1 MFKRIV
7 LPFLLILVWVMI
19 SCSPERKLAKQFV
32 EKTTKP
38 NILLLLPSFIF
49 MEDLKMSGLEND
61 DSDTLIRTLVLDKI
75 EDSIV
80 ISRFRTT
87 YIIQL
92 ERYGVFV
99 YEENTLNDFMK
110 LDSNAWVVNIA
121 QIELQEY
128 ETVFTDSQEFFGVIY
143 STDVYLNGLNS
154 AFWFEFSQVNAP
166 ENNKPDIMF
175 AANDLYDKYDGRYIY
190 DIFSGQMKYNL
201 EIDTINVEDFNRQ
214 IDFSAKLFAGY
225 TYDYLM
231 NKYIRSN
238 IPDNNSKVN
247 YYRFDPYKHKYFIT
261 LEDKFIPLKE

>member
-1 MFKRIV
+1 MFKQIV
-7 LPFLLILVWVMI
+7 LLFLIIIVWMMI

-32 EKTTKP
+32 DKTSKP
-38 NILLLLPSFIF
+38 NVLLLMPSFIF
-49 MEDLKMSGLEND
+49 MEDLKLSGLEND
-61 DSDTLIRTLVLDKI
+61 ESDTLVRTLVLDKI
-75 EDSIV
+75 EDSVV
-80 ISRFRTT
+80 INRFRTI
-87 YIIQL
+87 YINKL

-99 YEENTLNDFMK
+99 YEEKTLNDFMK

-143 STDVYLNGLNS
+143 STDVFLNGLNS

-201 EIDTINVEDFNRQ
+201 EIDTLNVDDFYRQ
-214 IDFSAKLFAGY
+214 IDFSAKLYAGY
-225 TYDYLM
+225 TFDYLM
-231 NKYIRSN
+231 NIYISSN
-238 IPDNNSKVN
+238 IPDKNKKVN
-247 YYRFDPYKHKYFIT
+247 YYRYDPYRDSYYIT
-261 LEDKFIPLKE
+261 PEDKFIPLNE